1 MTHKEYKHMVDSA
14 VSSSIC
20 DFSQLVTRGT
30 CNPLLMD
37 YSALMITQRGFI
49 SAIFDADNKT
59 FRSQTHCVYAFVY
72 LLARLS
78 RCCTPMAAMR
88 YVYGNNRTVLRSYLQ
103 KSKLYD
109 KFVSF
114 PQLWATFDAQEA
126 ITSVVFEILYSIHG
140 VPVLGISQI
149 VASAL
154 EDEHAVF
161 YSFSKEVRLSII
173 NDLFVAT
180 KACEGSY

>member
-1 MTHKEYKHMVDSA
+1 MTHKEYKRMVDSA
-14 VSSSIC
+14 INSSIC

-30 CNPLLMD
+30 CNPLLID

-59 FRSQTHCVYAFVY
+59 FRSQAHCVYSFVY

-78 RCCTPMAAMR
+78 KCCTPMAALR
-88 YVYGNNRTVLRSYLQ
+88 YIYGNNRAVLRSYLQ
-103 KSKLYD
+103 QSGLYD

-126 ITSVVFEILYSIHG
+126 ITSVVSEIIYSIHG
-140 VPVLGISQI
+140 VTVLGLSQI

-154 EDEHAVF
+154 EDEYAVF

-173 NDLFVAT
+173 NDLFVAA
-180 KACEGSY
+180 KACESSY